1 MKNEGG
7 QPLIENEKGRESLL
21 KTSGSRPNFNETI
34 FQKQKKLVQNKLNEY
49 KLAGS
54 HLAKA
59 DPVEKTK
66 IIIFNDPNSSGDQSS
81 SWVWSTF
88 DTQYKSNEEV
98 PVESTFNIIISRV
111 HVERS

>member
-1 MKNEGG
+1 MKNEGAH
-7 QPLIENEKGRESLL
+7 PLIENEKGRESLL

-34 FQKQKKLVQNKLNEY
+34 FQKQKKLVQNKLSEY
-49 KLAGS
+49 KLAGN

-66 IIIFNDPNSSGDQSS
+66 VIIFNDPNGSNDLSS

-88 DTQYKSNEEV
+88 DTQYKSNEEI
-98 PVESTFNIIISRV
+98 PIESKLN
-111 HVERS
+111 